1 MRSQKSAKA
10 LSAQY
15 KHTGWLISACCGLSY
30 GLFFPL
36 SEALV
41 VMNHMRK
48 GPDALTSRQLARERH
63 GAVQDWV
70 PVRWSD
76 RRQELTRSSAGWG
89 MKWRGGMVGEGSVG
103 RGGGKQCEPLFPT
116 YHPLGSQRRR
126 HAGATSSPPVASH
139 VKPGDFSS
147 TLARMLFL
155 PRLWVGLLDKRVSSC
170 AIIIPQVFGWREGP
184 SHLLKTGVGQ
194 KSVGMQVCKPRRH
207 SLSLTCW
214 AISVLTFLVH
224 LHSRDIS
231 NW

>member
-1 MRSQKSAKA
+1 MVFFPSQWGSCGNESYEKRAWCFN
-10 LSAQY
+10 LSPAGQGE
-15 KHTGWLISACCGLSY
+15 TWSGAGLSSCEVEW
-30 GLFFPL
+30 P
-36 SEALV
+36 
-41 VMNHMRK
+41 
-48 GPDALTSRQLARERH
+48 QARVNSIFSWVGYEVKRRH
-63 GAVQDWV
+63 
-70 PVRWSD
+70 
-76 RRQELTRSSAGWG
+76 
-89 MKWRGGMVGEGSVG
+89 G
-103 RGGGKQCEPLFPT
+103 RGGKCWGGCKQCEPLFPT